1 MSPNW
6 QAVEMYFGMVDNLKC
21 GYMLVMQFIQKSQS
35 NLLEAIFIHECTA
48 LAALLV
54 SMNPHWVWLCC
65 WWIVFYYGCSASATL
80 KCGLTA
86 KVTRYMFYRSAE
98 RTSVGK

>member
-1 MSPNW
+1 MAPNW
-6 QAVEMYFGMVDNLKC
+6 QAVEMHFGVVDNLKC
-21 GYMLVMQFIQKSQS
+21 SYMLVMQFIQKSQS
-35 NLLEAIFIHECTA
+35 NLLEAIFIHECTV

-54 SMNPHWVWLCC
+54 SMNPHWVRLCC
-65 WWIVFYYGCSASATL
+65 WWMVSYYGNSTSAVL

-86 KVTRYMFYRSAE
+86 KVTCHMFYRSAQ